1 MSRVLSHIV
10 QKRFSQVNEDVAT
23 DALAYVLESSPA
35 ASNGMRKLLCGLVPD
50 LAALKFKTQEAE
62 GVIRPDMWGYEGTEP
77 RVFIENKFWA
87 GLTDNQPVN
96 YLKQLATYSKPSIL
110 LVVAPTPRLH
120 TLWRE
125 LQRRV
130 MDAGFSLDCPQ
141 DTVGIHSSARTSI
154 GPILAVTSWDNI
166 LSALE
171 HETIDDP
178 EARGDLVQLRALC
191 DAADIDAFS
200 PLSREELTDQRTPAL
215 VLELNSIWEGV
226 SALGVARGIIDHK
239 RLRPQASSER
249 IGRYT
254 SFAGDADEDDKAGAW
269 FGLHFRLWKKH
280 GMTPLWAVFHSS
292 DFGRADAVQAALE
305 SWASKEGVFT
315 STDTD
320 GSFVIAFDIPAAE
333 EKDSV
338 VEAVLE
344 RFEQMHNCW
353 LARSISVPEPIDHE

>member
-1 MSRVLSHIV
+1 MSRVLSHII

-23 DALAYVLESSPA
+23 DALAYILESSPA

-96 YLKQLATYSKPSIL
+96 YLKQLATYSRPSIL
-110 LVVAPTPRLH
+110 LVVAPAPRQH
-120 TLWRE
+120 TLWAE

-130 MDAGFSLDCPQ
+130 IEAGLSLECPL
-141 DTVGIHSSARTSI
+141 DVVGIHSSARTSI
-154 GPILAVTSWDNI
+154 GPILAVTSWENI

-178 EARGDLVQLRALC
+178 EARGDLVQLRSLC
-191 DAADIDAFS
+191 DAADLDAFS
-200 PLSREELTDQRTPAL
+200 PLSREELSDQRMPAL
-215 VLELNSIWEGV
+215 VLELNSIWEEA

-239 RLRPQASSER
+239 GTRPQASSER

-254 SFAGDADEDDKAGAW
+254 YFAGNVDEQNQAGAW

-280 GMTPLWAVFHSS
+280 GMTPLWAVFSPSS
-292 DFGRADAVQAALE
+292 WGQADAVQAALE
-305 SWASKEGVFT
+305 SWASKEGIFT

-320 GSFVIAFDIPAAE
+320 GSFVVAFDIPPAE

-338 VEAVLE
+338 VAAVLD
-344 RFEQMHNCW
+344 RFEQMRQCW
-353 LARSISVPEPIDHE
+353 LARSLSVPEPIDHD